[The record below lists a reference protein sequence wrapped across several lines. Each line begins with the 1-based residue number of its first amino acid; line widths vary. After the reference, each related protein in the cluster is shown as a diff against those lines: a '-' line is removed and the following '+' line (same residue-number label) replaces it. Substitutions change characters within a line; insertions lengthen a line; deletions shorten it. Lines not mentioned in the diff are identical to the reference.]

1 MGIIAYWWVCIGKGL
16 RIVQKAWLWPLL
28 YSTQHHTLLYCTCTQ
43 LHCTELYYTTVL
55 YLLYCTSVFWSE
67 LYSTNLH
74 CSCLSAKWWP
84 IVTTDA
90 ERGQEDTLV
99 PPGTYSLP
107 TNKQLWST
115 LYCISFY
122 CQAGLC
128 MQLKINKPTNKL
140 SCTDLLTLH
149 WCCQDTALHC
159 TVLYR
164 TVSSSAIQLVSPS
177 VPFSRQFCRHVP
189 ISLFR
194 QFAVSQF
201 VFPSGWC
208 QSVLPS
214 VLPSITLIWINW
226 IMKF

>member
-1 MGIIAYWWVCIGKGL
+1 MDLKFCKKKRFCFTIYGGLGIIAYWWVCIGKGL
-16 RIVQKAWLWPLL
+16 RLTSAQQACLWPLL
-28 YSTQHHTLLYCTCTQ
+28 YNTQHHTLLYCTCTQ

-128 MQLKINKPTNKL
+128 MKLKINKPTNKL

-149 WCCQDTALHC
+149 WCLLMFTALHC
-159 TVLYR
+159 IAMYCL
-164 TVSSSAIQLVSPS
+164 
-177 VPFSRQFCRHVP
+177 
-189 ISLFR
+189 
-194 QFAVSQF
+194 
-201 VFPSGWC
+201 
-208 QSVLPS
+208 
-214 VLPSITLIWINW
+214 
-226 IMKF
+226 

>member
-1 MGIIAYWWVCIGKGL
+1 MTKLTNSICFSKNNLTPPELMRFLRATFRDLAMFAYWWVCIGKGL

-28 YSTQHHTLLYCTCTQ
+28 YNTQHHTLLYCTCTQ

-128 MQLKINKPTNKL
+128 MKLKINKPTNKL

-149 WCCQDTALHC
+149 WCLLMFTALHC
-159 TVLYR
+159 ILMYC
-164 TVSSSAIQLVSPS
+164 L
-177 VPFSRQFCRHVP
+177 
-189 ISLFR
+189 
-194 QFAVSQF
+194 
-201 VFPSGWC
+201 
-208 QSVLPS
+208 
-214 VLPSITLIWINW
+214 
-226 IMKF
+226 

>member
-1 MGIIAYWWVCIGKGL
+1 MEKWWTKVNLKFCKKKRFCFTIYGGLGIIAYWWVCIGKGL

-128 MQLKINKPTNKL
+128 MKLKINKPTNKL

-149 WCCQDTALHC
+149 WCLLMFTALHC
-159 TVLYR
+159 
-164 TVSSSAIQLVSPS
+164 
-177 VPFSRQFCRHVP
+177 
-189 ISLFR
+189 ISMYCL
-194 QFAVSQF
+194 
-201 VFPSGWC
+201 
-208 QSVLPS
+208 
-214 VLPSITLIWINW
+214 
-226 IMKF
+226 